1 MDGNNIKTD
10 NTVIVKKQSR
20 LRSWALWVSVAAL
33 AVWCVKTFAGVDI
46 SPQVSGLLDVLCPVF
61 VGFGIIND
69 PTNSSGI

>member
-1 MDGNNIKTD
+1 MDGNNITTGS
-10 NTVIVKKQSR
+10 TVVTKQSR

-33 AVWCVKTFAGVDI
+33 AVWCVKAFAGVDI
-46 SPQVSGLLDVLCPVF
+46 SPQVSGLLDVLCPVL